1 MISVQRFTSI
11 SENSPQHDKY
21 DLLDN
26 IGIDLWLMSA
36 MHTVLVLAVL

>member
-1 MISVQRFTSI
+1 MCIT
-11 SENSPQHDKY
+11 ENSPQHDKY

-36 MHTVLVLAVL
+36 MHTVLALAALL